1 MKNIIIWTS
10 ALIVGAVL
18 GWFNIDW
25 LNGLLGF
32 IATAYTRL
40 FQFVAVPTIA
50 LAVITT
56 LSSLGGQKETGR
68 IFLHT
73 LTYTL
78 LTTIAAAAVGLVL
91 YLLISPENL
100 PAEAIQTSQLST
112 VNSQLSTVTY
122 RDHILSVIPNN
133 VIEPFATG
141 NVLSILLI
149 SAAVGL
155 ALAYLKRQGTVNK
168 GQENIDTLIR
178 GIFGLQELLY
188 TLIRALIWTLPL
200 GIVAFAAQLS
210 AEISAGVAVGS
221 LGKYVA
227 VILGGNLIQFFLIL
241 PLFLLTRRL
250 NPWKVFRAMSPA
262 VLMALFT
269 KSSAATLPVTMRSA
283 ETRLKA
289 RPEVAR
295 FVLPICT
302 TINMNGCAA
311 FILVTSLFVM
321 QNGGTVIDLP
331 TMLLWL
337 LIAVISAI
345 GNAGVPMGCYFLTL
359 SLMAGIGAPV
369 GIMGIILPIFTIID
383 MVETAENVWSDSC
396 VCAIVNKQLLRGKG
410 QGAGGKRNVLFACLP
425 FLYV

>member
-250 NPWKVFRAMSPA
+250 NPWKVFRALSPA

-359 SLMAGIGAPV
+359 SLIAGIGAPV

-396 VCAIVNKQLLRGKG
+396 VCAIVNKQED
-410 QGAGGKRNVLFACLP
+410 
-425 FLYV
+425 